1 MLHNDMAETPT
12 RLLLKERYVRLN
24 SYIHGGKMDDASSM
38 PEWERTAQAYV
49 DDPKNAAMFADLVER
64 LKRTKTSSGG
74 EEGGASRNRE
84 A

>member
-1 MLHNDMAETPT
+1 
-12 RLLLKERYVRLN
+12 
-24 SYIHGGKMDDASSM
+24 MDDASSM